1 MEYEIGQKINLKNM
15 KKFKFTIRGNNYD
28 VEVKDFEKNIATIDV
43 NGSEYEVEVHQEEIK
58 QSKTP
63 ILTRPSV
70 QVTRK
75 DSKIK
80 KTVSR
85 RASQLTAPLPGN
97 IFKVLKKEGDEVKKG
112 DTILIMEAMKM
123 ENNIDSEKDGII
135 SSIKVAEGD
144 AVLQNDVLA
153 EIE

>member
-1 MEYEIGQKINLKNM
+1 M

-28 VEVKDFEKNIATIDV
+28 VEFKDYEDNIAIIEV
-43 NGSEYEVEVHQEEIK
+43 NGSEYEVEIHQKETK
-58 QSKTP
+58 HSKTP
-63 ILTRPSV
+63 TLTRPSV
-70 QVTRK
+70 PVTRK

-80 KTVSR
+80 KTVSS
-85 RASQLTAPLPGN
+85 RASKLTAPLPGN

-112 DTILIMEAMKM
+112 ETIIIMEAMKM
-123 ENNIDSEKDGII
+123 ENNIDAEKDGVIT
-135 SSIKVAEGD
+135 SLKVAEGD